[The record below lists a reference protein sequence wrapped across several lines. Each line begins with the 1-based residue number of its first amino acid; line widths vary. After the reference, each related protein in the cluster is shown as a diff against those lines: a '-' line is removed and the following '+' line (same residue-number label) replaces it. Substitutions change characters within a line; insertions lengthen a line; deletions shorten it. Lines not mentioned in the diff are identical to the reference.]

1 MVARFDPTKAKYFP
15 EELPEAIAINAAAST
30 AGGTSIASYASFSP
44 YVMSLKKLWTWR
56 TAGAASV
63 TFRLDIDSGHAVIES
78 PLPARSAL
86 FPSDIDLIA
95 QDNLD
100 MWSVGVTAAGLNS
113 YYTYV
118 MRVTKPTIFEK
129 IKNSITLTDDE
140 RALGDEFDIK
150 RKYLAGILGARSA
163 GTEQFKKIYEVARA
177 VTVAAA
183 GSTRVGRIINVK
195 RGEKAVL
202 LGIAVDSTAAIA
214 IAAGANDTFF
224 TLNRDSS
231 DTSYIRLDCASLPT
245 LNYET
250 PCYIP
255 ALDKHEILIESVT
268 GVAAL
273 PVRYRYGVANM
284 TLMEKIRWGQ
294 KDTMTADEKK
304 TADEF
309 DLYDSVEAGV
319 L

>member
-1 MVARFDPTKAKYFP
+1 MFDPTKAKYYP
-15 EELPEAIAINAAAST
+15 EELPESIAVNAAAST
-30 AGGTSIASYASFSP
+30 ASGTLISSYGSFSP
-44 YVMSLKKLWTWR
+44 YVLSLKKLESNQI
-56 TAGAASV
+56 AGV
-63 TFRLDIDSGHAVIES
+63 TYRLDIDSGHAVVES
-78 PLPARSAL
+78 PLLARSNL
-86 FPSDIDLIA
+86 FPSDVDLIA
-95 QDNLD
+95 QDNMD
-100 MWSVGVTAAGLNS
+100 MWSVGVTAGAVNA

-118 MRVTKPTIFEK
+118 VRVTKPTIFEK
-129 IKNSITLTDDE
+129 IKHSISLTDDE
-140 RALGDEFDIK
+140 KALAKDFDIE
-150 RKYLAGILGARSA
+150 RKFLSGVLGARSA
-163 GTEQFKKIYEVARA
+163 GTEQFKKIYEVARL
-177 VTVAAA
+177 VTVAIN

-202 LGIAVDSTAAIA
+202 LGISVDSAAVIA
-214 IAAGANDTFF
+214 LAPAANDTFF
-224 TLNRDSS
+224 VLNRDLI
-231 DTSYIRLDCASLPT
+231 DTSYIRLDCASMPT

-255 ALDKHEILIESVT
+255 ALNKHEILITSVT

-294 KDTMTADEKK
+294 EGTMTADEKK

-309 DLYDSVEAGV
+309 DLYDSVKAGV